1 MKILLVEDDVKI
13 SSFVKL
19 GLEDQ
24 DFHVTAVY
32 DSQMAEKVLAG
43 KEFDLIILDVIL
55 PGQSGFEL
63 CKKIR
68 ETGATVP
75 ILMLT
80 SLDSVDDKVTGLN
93 FGADDYMVKPFSFK
107 ELLARINALTRR
119 SSEKF
124 NSQTIRISG
133 VVLDAAT
140 KKVFRNDHEVKLT
153 AKEFSILELL
163 MQSAGKV
170 VDRQEISEKIWGF
183 SFSSGTNLID
193 VHINSLRNKID
204 KGFTNKLIQTVVGF
218 GYTIV
223 RES

>member
-43 KEFDLIILDVIL
+43 KEFDLIILDIIL

>member
-80 SLDSVDDKVTGLN
+80 SLDSFDDKVTGLN

-218 GYTIV
+218 G
-223 RES
+223 